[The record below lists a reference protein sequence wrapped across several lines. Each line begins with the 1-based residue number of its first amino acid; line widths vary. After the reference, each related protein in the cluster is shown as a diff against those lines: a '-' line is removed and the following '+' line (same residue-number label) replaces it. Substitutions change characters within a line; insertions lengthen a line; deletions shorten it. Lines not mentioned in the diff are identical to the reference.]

1 MVIISGHLAD
11 RRILAAQ
18 FQPNWSSLIGAL
30 QGVFEALGD
39 APDPD
44 WLMGVGGH
52 AFRIAFSQADEGL
65 VANETWLAI
74 DHRASLQLYEGM
86 GRAIDLVQTSA
97 SDSGF
102 AETKTRTVSSIE
114 KSIDGGAPVVAAG
127 LHTREFGIIR
137 GYNRVSRSFYVS
149 TISQEQTGEAMPIAT
164 WPPAPERE
172 LTVLLIGN
180 RKKVRRPEAIRE
192 ALKFACRHA
201 EVGESDTD
209 NRFVHGFK
217 AFDDWAKGLA
227 GGEPLNTAAHA
238 HNIQVVLSARRHAA
252 DFLQRHAE
260 ETPVA
265 GLLVQAAAAYR
276 EEVLAWTRLASL
288 FPYPGVGEIEGA
300 AARLEGSRY
309 LLQAL
314 VHERIAIERLREALA
329 VWN

>member
-1 MVIISGHLAD
+1 MVILTGHLAD
-11 RRILAAQ
+11 RRLLAAQ
-18 FQPNWSSLIGAL
+18 FAPNWSSLIGAFHGAL
-30 QGVFEALGD
+30 EALGD
-39 APDPD
+39 DPDPD
-44 WLMGVGGH
+44 WLMAVSGH
-52 AFRIAFSQADEGL
+52 AFRIAFSRSDEGL

-74 DHRASLQLYEGM
+74 DHRASLPLYEGM
-86 GRAIDLVQTSA
+86 GRAIDLLQTSA

-102 AETKTRTVSSIE
+102 AETKARTVSSIE

-172 LTVLLIGN
+172 LTVFLIGK
-180 RKKVRRPEAIRE
+180 RKKVRPPEAIRA
-192 ALKFACRHA
+192 ALEFACRHA
-201 EVGESDTD
+201 EVGEAAG
-209 NRFVHGFK
+209 NGGVLHGFK
-217 AFDDWAKGLA
+217 AFDDWARGLA
-227 GGEPLNTAAHA
+227 AGQPLNTAAHA

-252 DFLQRHAE
+252 DFLQRYAE
-260 ETPVA
+260 KTPVA

-314 VHERIAIERLREALA
+314 VHERIAVERLREALA
-329 VWN
+329 AWR